1 MSLKEI
7 KKEIPATEADVR
19 QLQGT
24 DLKASL
30 QLAKYAETQAAY
42 EKMDAH
48 RYAATIR
55 LENLKD

>member
-1 MSLKEI
+1 MFMKVNTYME
-7 KKEIPATEADVR
+7 
-19 QLQGT
+19 T

-55 LENLKD
+55 LENLED